1 MNEAFVVN
9 GDADVQLLVREVH
22 EDKIAFMHLAA
33 RDRHTGVQLLVGGTR
48 HVNTGAVRRIHDQS
62 AAVEPAG
69 RGTAPSIRLAE
80 HGLGD
85 IDHDYPWI
93 RGRARDAG

>member
-22 EDKIAFMHLAA
+22 EHKIALMQLAA
-33 RDRHTGVQLLVGGTR
+33 RDRHAGAQLFVSGARHGNTR
-48 HVNTGAVRRIHDQS
+48 TPCRIHDQS

-69 RGTAPSIRLAE
+69 RGAAESIGLA
-80 HGLGD
+80 
-85 IDHDYPWI
+85 
-93 RGRARDAG
+93 